1 MLKSLPIE
9 IDKVSEDGLRAR
21 FMIER
26 NISQNQALNDV
37 PISNQGQPA
46 DKRCISEA
54 AGQGASI
61 TRLRPWPI
69 GIDRLAAY

>member
-1 MLKSLPIE
+1 M
-9 IDKVSEDGLRAR
+9 ID
-21 FMIER
+21 R
-26 NISQNQALNDV
+26 NISKNQALNDA